1 VDGASPYG
9 ISILVSDW
17 RFAYGGLIV
26 EMDWR
31 FAYVL

>member
-1 VDGASPYG
+1 MVQ